1 MILFAEPS
9 VASVSGSFTIHG
21 IWLSY
26 EVPLAL
32 AKEEVAD
39 FTFGWFDNGNTGT
52 YTFATVGTKNV
63 VTYNKVGAPWNNIR
77 YNFTDNLMNLNT
89 MTLVVKGTAGKS
101 ILVKPNDKGALEF
114 TINFTGEVQTIEV
127 ALTETLTHM
136 IVFAEGGVATAS
148 GSFEIISATV
158 SWQALPLNVNTGW
171 TEGETGT
178 YAFVYNP
185 DGSVTVN
192 YTKTGAQA
200 WTYFISNFD
209 AAKVAGYNTITL
221 VIQGTAGKQAYIK
234 PNDLGAIERNHI
246 FNGEVETFS
255 WTSATG
261 FSKFVF
267 LAEGGTAG
275 VSGTFTIISL
285 TLTYVPPVAE

>member
-1 MILFAEPS
+1 M
-9 VASVSGSFTIHG
+9 
-21 IWLSY
+21 
-26 EVPLAL
+26 
-32 AKEEVAD
+32 
-39 FTFGWFDNGNTGT
+39 

-63 VTYNKVGAPWNNIR
+63 VTYNKTGAPWNNIR

-89 MTLVVKGTAGKS
+89 MTMVVKGTAGKS
-101 ILVKPNDKGALEF
+101 ILVKPNDKGSLEF
-114 TINFTGEVQTIEV
+114 TINFTGVEQTIEV

-158 SWQALPLNVNTGW
+158 SWRALPLDVNTGW

-246 FNGEVETFS
+246 FSGEVETFS